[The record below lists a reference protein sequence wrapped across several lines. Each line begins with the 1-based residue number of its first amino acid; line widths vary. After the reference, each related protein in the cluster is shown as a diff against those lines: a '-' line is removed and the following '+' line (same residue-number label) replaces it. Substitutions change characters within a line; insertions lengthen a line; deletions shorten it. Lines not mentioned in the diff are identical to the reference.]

1 MDIYGG
7 ISAKENTQPF
17 ADYTEYMDT
26 LFAWANNCLDNYMEN
41 LKQKYAAGDGGYKN
55 IFYPDLEIA
64 QTLCQRKIFIPPFQE
79 QKEKKSPLM
88 DEILSYVNV
97 RAKHTVT
104 SGISLPFYE
113 LCHRL
118 GFKNFTLFC
127 FVLGILAATQTD
139 YAAVFQI
146 VNENGN
152 LTVPTVESGAK
163 LYFGNGFSPTEAY
176 SHMSLCIEELSP
188 ILNLRIPEHM
198 PFSAEISLD
207 KRIIDFLF
215 GKNPFQT
222 DENYIRFFSRVPLET
237 EAVPILANQW
247 LLGAIETSF
256 ENNIRHYFL
265 TGDEGSGRKFFI
277 KKFCKN
283 HGLGIV
289 TLNCRKLFSHDYEF
303 ADKALWALARECIL
317 TDSCC
322 LLEFSPDKEERESFL
337 EYMDMALIRLA
348 QNNIPTFSLSRE
360 KLLLGK
366 IPENGAALHFPLP
379 DMKEREECFKFF
391 AQKYSLSSDIDF
403 SQMASQFLFT
413 PVKIKSLLNTSKIF
427 AFMRGSNVISK
438 NDLLSGCHGQAS
450 SDLTLK
456 AAKIETYNG
465 ISILATNHKNSIDPA
480 FFRRMKYVVEFQF
493 PDAATRELLWRRT
506 IPKDTPLGDDVD
518 IPFLAEKFEFSG
530 GNIKNCILNAA
541 FLAASEEPG
550 TKVYMRHYLKAIR
563 YEYIKTGKIFTKA
576 DFQPYAEE
584 VFDE

>member
-26 LFAWANNCLDNYMEN
+26 LFAWANNCLDDYMEN

-79 QKEKKSPLM
+79 QKESPLM

-152 LTVPTVESGAK
+152 LPVPTVESGAK

-303 ADKALWALARECIL
+303 ADKALWALSRECIL

-360 KLLLGK
+360 KLPLGK

-403 SQMASQFLFT
+403 SQMASHFLFT
-413 PVKIKSLLNTSKIF
+413 PVKIKSSLKSSKKF
-427 AFMRGSNVISK
+427 AFLRGSNVISK

-584 VFDE
+584 VFGE

>member
-26 LFAWANNCLDNYMEN
+26 LFAWANNCLDDYMEN

-79 QKEKKSPLM
+79 QKESPLM

-152 LTVPTVESGAK
+152 LPVPTVESGAK

-303 ADKALWALARECIL
+303 ADKALWALSRECIL

-348 QNNIPTFSLSRE
+348 QNNIPTFSLSHE
-360 KLLLGK
+360 KLPLGK

-403 SQMASQFLFT
+403 SQMASHFLFT
-413 PVKIKSLLNTSKIF
+413 PVKIKSSLKSSKKF
-427 AFMRGSNVISK
+427 AFLRGSNVISK

-550 TKVYMRHYLKAIR
+550 AKVYMRHYLKAIR

-584 VFDE
+584 VFGE

>member
-26 LFAWANNCLDNYMEN
+26 LFVWANNCLDNYMEN

-79 QKEKKSPLM
+79 QKESPLM

-152 LTVPTVESGAK
+152 LPVPTVESGAK

-303 ADKALWALARECIL
+303 ADKALWALSRECIL

-360 KLLLGK
+360 KLPLGK

-403 SQMASQFLFT
+403 SQMASHFLFT
-413 PVKIKSLLNTSKIF
+413 PGKIKSSLKSSKKF
-427 AFMRGSNVISK
+427 AFLRGSNVISK

-584 VFDE
+584 VFGE

>member
-26 LFAWANNCLDNYMEN
+26 LFAWANNCLDDYMEN

-79 QKEKKSPLM
+79 QKESPLM

-152 LTVPTVESGAK
+152 LPVPTVESGAK

-303 ADKALWALARECIL
+303 ADKALWALSRECIL

-360 KLLLGK
+360 KLPLGK

-403 SQMASQFLFT
+403 SQMASHFLFT
-413 PVKIKSLLNTSKIF
+413 TGKIKSSLKSSKKF
-427 AFMRGSNVISK
+427 AFLRGSNVISK

-584 VFDE
+584 VFGE

>member
-79 QKEKKSPLM
+79 QKESPLM

-152 LTVPTVESGAK
+152 LPVPTVESGAK

-303 ADKALWALARECIL
+303 ADKALWALSRECIL

-360 KLLLGK
+360 KLPLGK

-403 SQMASQFLFT
+403 SQMASHFLFT
-413 PVKIKSLLNTSKIF
+413 PGKIKSSLKSSKIF
-427 AFMRGSNVISK
+427 
-438 NDLLSGCHGQAS
+438 
-450 SDLTLK
+450 
-456 AAKIETYNG
+456 
-465 ISILATNHKNSIDPA
+465 
-480 FFRRMKYVVEFQF
+480 
-493 PDAATRELLWRRT
+493 
-506 IPKDTPLGDDVD
+506 
-518 IPFLAEKFEFSG
+518 
-530 GNIKNCILNAA
+530 CI
-541 FLAASEEPG
+541 
-550 TKVYMRHYLKAIR
+550 
-563 YEYIKTGKIFTKA
+563 YERK
-576 DFQPYAEE
+576 
-584 VFDE
+584 